1 MPNEY
6 QPLVTPPAE
15 RNEPALWFAFHRGEM
30 LIVQSEDEAQL
41 PCCLDLSE
49 LGLSTVRSLYLGTY
63 GGKHCYVSELEHA
76 NALPD
81 GHELQGLRA
90 LFGNVDETLAAL
102 AGRAFQIMEWDRNH
116 QYCSR
121 CGTPT
126 EARREERSRACPK
139 CKYTTYPPISPA
151 IMVLITRGREILL
164 EQSRTIDA
172 SPEESND
179 YDVFISYAHEEFTWV
194 YENVFVPLK
203 DARTADGRKLEIF
216 FDTSSIRV
224 GSGWQD
230 KISLAIDGSR
240 FIVPVYSETYFKRPY
255 CRFEIKRAHRKWI
268 MADESSRCVLP
279 VMRGKPVIL
288 ATVDDIQAVSIDEQ
302 PGLVAEIIAKILAGL
317 EPKPLATPA
326 QGASTT

>member
-49 LGLSTVRSLYLGTY
+49 LGLSAVRSLYLGTY

-164 EQSRTIDA
+164 ARKPEWVPKRFSALAGFVEPGETLEDTVRRETREEVGVEIENLRYFGSQPWPFPHSLMIAFTADYASGEVRPDGVEIEEARFFDVEQLPNLPQRISISRRMIDA
-172 SPEESND
+172 
-179 YDVFISYAHEEFTWV
+179 VAAK
-194 YENVFVPLK
+194 L
-203 DARTADGRKLEIF
+203 ARGE
-216 FDTSSIRV
+216 
-224 GSGWQD
+224 
-230 KISLAIDGSR
+230 KI
-240 FIVPVYSETYFKRPY
+240 
-255 CRFEIKRAHRKWI
+255 
-268 MADESSRCVLP
+268 
-279 VMRGKPVIL
+279 
-288 ATVDDIQAVSIDEQ
+288 
-302 PGLVAEIIAKILAGL
+302 
-317 EPKPLATPA
+317 
-326 QGASTT
+326 

>member
-6 QPLVTPPAE
+6 QPLVAPPAE

-164 EQSRTIDA
+164 ARK
-172 SPEESND
+172 PEWVPKRFSALAGFVEPGETLED
-179 YDVFISYAHEEFTWV
+179 TVRRETHEEV
-194 YENVFVPLK
+194 GVEIENLRYFGSQPWPFPHSLMI
-203 DARTADGRKLEIF
+203 AFTADYASGEVRPDGVEIEEARF
-216 FDTSSIRV
+216 FDVEQLPNLPQGISISRRMIDTV
-224 GSGWQD
+224 AAKLARGE
-230 KISLAIDGSR
+230 KI
-240 FIVPVYSETYFKRPY
+240 
-255 CRFEIKRAHRKWI
+255 
-268 MADESSRCVLP
+268 
-279 VMRGKPVIL
+279 
-288 ATVDDIQAVSIDEQ
+288 
-302 PGLVAEIIAKILAGL
+302 
-317 EPKPLATPA
+317 
-326 QGASTT
+326 